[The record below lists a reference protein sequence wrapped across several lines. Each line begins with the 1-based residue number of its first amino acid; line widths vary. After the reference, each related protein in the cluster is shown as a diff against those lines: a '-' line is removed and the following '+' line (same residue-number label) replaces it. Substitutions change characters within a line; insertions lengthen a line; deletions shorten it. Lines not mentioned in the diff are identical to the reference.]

1 MKEEYIEIKNAVT
14 EETVIERSRF
24 ICRLEYAATEIA
36 AREFIAAVKREHP
49 FATHN
54 CYAYVTENGEVA
66 RFSDDGEPQGTA
78 GQPMLEVIKNKG
90 IVNVVA
96 VVTRYFGGV
105 KLGAGGL
112 VRAYSGAVNSA
123 ARAAG
128 VKTLKFSDTYSVR
141 LAYDAYQTFLKFAQ
155 KNSIIVLSTDFADN
169 VVVTVAIKK
178 TSDGLLT
185 SLVDALNG
193 RVVADKVGE
202 GYYAYE

>member
-1 MKEEYIEIKNAVT
+1 MKDEYIEIKNAVT
-14 EETVIERSRF
+14 EETVIERSKF
-24 ICRLEYAATEIA
+24 ICRLEYAATETS
-36 AREFIAAVKREHP
+36 ARDLIAAVKREHP

-78 GQPMLEVIKNKG
+78 GQPMLEVIKSKG
-90 IVNVVA
+90 LVNVVA
-96 VVTRYFGGV
+96 VVTRYFGGI

-112 VRAYSGAVNSA
+112 VRAYSGAVSSA

-128 VKTLKFSDTYSVR
+128 IKTLKFSDTYSVK
-141 LAYDAYQTFLKFAQ
+141 LAYDAYQTFLKFAM
-155 KNSIIVLSTDFADN
+155 KNPIIVLSTDFSDN
-169 VVVTVAIKK
+169 VAVTVAIKNP
-178 TSDGLLT
+178 SEGVLN

-193 RVVADKVGE
+193 RVDANKVGE